1 MNTSIFPQIAEAL
14 RAVAALLDEAAE
26 GAARAAAAQPE
37 LPVAKDDG
45 IDYGKLPA
53 EQMPFLSAKPAPQGC
68 APEGIAP
75 PADQV
80 PAPGAA
86 STDVSTA
93 DESAAV
99 APQDE
104 APQPEPEPEPEA
116 ETAAPA
122 PIQPSYDDAKAAV
135 INLGKTLGREAI
147 TELLA
152 GFNAKR
158 LPEVPQDQ
166 LAYVIAAANKRLE
179 QHFFE
184 ENEQALAEDLGEAG
198 W

>member
-14 RAVAALLDEAAE
+14 RAVAALLDEAAD

-37 LPVAKDDG
+37 LK
-45 IDYGKLPA
+45 PA
-53 EQMPFLSAKPAPQGC
+53 NEPADKPAPQGC

-99 APQDE
+99 APQSE
-104 APQPEPEPEPEA
+104 APQTEP